1 VGEQL
6 KGDASMCDERER
18 LIDYLYGE
26 SGAEERQDVSRHVA
40 ACQTCRNEIGGLQS
54 VREDLLAWDVP
65 EHGSVWTPFA
75 PARVTPWWREVPA
88 WAMAA
93 AASLTFVVGAAGG
106 VATHAYLGGEPVVAA
121 MPAVVQAPVVPADI
135 TRAEYADLIRR
146 LQMMEVAVGDVRTLG
161 QAINASAL
169 VSAPQPQ
176 VRPADGLSPEVVNMF
191 TAFNNDL
198 ARTTA
203 QTNRL
208 SRDVQ
213 EMRTVLVSGQVSGPG
228 RQ

>member
-1 VGEQL
+1 
-6 KGDASMCDERER
+6 
-18 LIDYLYGE
+18 
-26 SGAEERQDVSRHVA
+26 
-40 ACQTCRNEIGGLQS
+40 
-54 VREDLLAWDVP
+54 
-65 EHGSVWTPFA
+65 
-75 PARVTPWWREVPA
+75 
-88 WAMAA
+88 
-93 AASLTFVVGAAGG
+93 
-106 VATHAYLGGEPVVAA
+106 
-121 MPAVVQAPVVPADI
+121 
-135 TRAEYADLIRR
+135 
-146 LQMMEVAVGDVRTLG
+146 
-161 QAINASAL
+161 
-169 VSAPQPQ
+169 

>member
-1 VGEQL
+1 
-6 KGDASMCDERER
+6 
-18 LIDYLYGE
+18 
-26 SGAEERQDVSRHVA
+26 
-40 ACQTCRNEIGGLQS
+40 
-54 VREDLLAWDVP
+54 
-65 EHGSVWTPFA
+65 
-75 PARVTPWWREVPA
+75 
-88 WAMAA
+88 
-93 AASLTFVVGAAGG
+93 
-106 VATHAYLGGEPVVAA
+106 

-169 VSAPQPQ
+169 VPAPPAQ
-176 VRPADGLSPEVVNMF
+176 VQRQADGLSPEVVNMF